1 MFIRALIIQS
11 FRRWLLVTAFLVWLV
26 PMPAKAAAKE
36 MPRPWFLHL
45 NGIGGERVCDHTLI
59 SGLTAGGFDADFH
72 IFDWTEG
79 ETGIVALQRYDQHKI
94 EARKAADLI
103 IQQFTASPGT
113 PIYLTGHSGGAAIL
127 TWAMELLPDEIKI
140 ESVAMF
146 APALS
151 PQYDLTKALKH
162 IKGKLYVFTS
172 PHDFVVLSTGTKM
185 FGTMDGVRCDAA
197 GLKGFVQPKAADAEQ
212 YKKIVPQPYQRSWA
226 LRYGNVGSHICCL
239 RPKFARD
246 YVAKLLLTGKPPV
259 DEDEAAAPTTRP
271 AQAQAA
277 EAKTALQ

>member
-26 PMPAKAAAKE
+26 PMPAKAATAKE
-36 MPRPWFLHL
+36 TPRPWFLHL

-59 SGLTAGGFDADFH
+59 SGLTAGGFEADFH

-79 ETGIVALQRYDQHKI
+79 DTGIVALQRHDQHVI

-103 IQQFTASPGT
+103 IEQFKASPGT

-127 TWAMELLPDEIKI
+127 TWAIELLPDEIKI

-162 IKGKLYVFTS
+162 VKGKLYVFSS

-185 FGTMDGVRCDAA
+185 FGTMDGVRCEAA
-197 GLKGFVQPKAADAEQ
+197 GFKGFVEPKSADAEE
-212 YKKIVPQPYQRSWA
+212 YKKLMPQPYQRSWA
-226 LRYGNVGSHICCL
+226 LRYGHVGSHICGL

-259 DEDEAAAPTTRP
+259 DDDDAAATPTTRP
-271 AQAQAA
+271 VEVKA
-277 EAKTALQ
+277 ALQ